1 MAKPTP
7 FARLLGWCGGAL
19 LFLGCDSLKPE
30 KPSRATQLSSATES
44 GQAATGGNAA
54 TTADQQQDTDA
65 SSDATAP
72 TVPDTDSTSQ
82 LLFDSQ
88 PPLGDGASDD
98 LMLHDSDDPTSDP
111 TSDPAVDQN
120 EFQQQLLGSLGK
132 LDAQEPAELVMQ
144 LQKIDGAIQDLM
156 SASANNMV
164 DEATFRSSGRQ
175 LGQLKRTA
183 AQKLTE
189 HAAASDAQRKAGQLA
204 QLIALSHLSG
214 FRDVEAA
221 RQLEKYAA
229 ELTASSDLDLAHQGR
244 VVLMGFQLQ
253 ALQNGV
259 SSDPNELLA
268 SAEGLF
274 TREADRNFP
283 ELMILLQSSQV
294 LDQMGFDEA
303 AKRMDAIIVQE
314 FRQASDPKLRNEAWN
329 IETRSSQALENYLI
343 AFRNLSGEAFDTATA
358 MAAARRLLVEFP
370 SVLTLEQL
378 ASTVVSIE
386 YGGNMALS
394 RELVELIETNLLQ
407 FAPSD
412 QTRLIEQTVAGSK
425 KRFAMFGQLLS
436 LKGLVG
442 FDSQPFRS
450 ADYAG
455 KVVLVDFWASWCTNC
470 LNEIPEIRR
479 VHQEL
484 NSSGFEVISVNMD
497 ENLKAAQDF
506 VAKRNFPWKSYHAAD
521 LGRLG
526 FKSVFAEELGIV
538 AIPFMVLVDAD
549 GHVVDIHVRGD
560 KLMPAAKVQLNK
572 RPSLIP
578 TE

>member
-1 MAKPTP
+1 MAKPTS

-30 KPSRATQLSSATES
+30 KPSSATQLSSATENA
-44 GQAATGGNAA
+44 QAATGGNAA
-54 TTADQQQDTDA
+54 TTAGQQRETDA

-72 TVPDTDSTSQ
+72 MGADTSSTTQ
-82 LLFDSQ
+82 LRIGSE
-88 PPLGDGASDD
+88 PPLGDGESDD
-98 LMLHDSDDPTSDP
+98 LMLPDSDDPTSD
-111 TSDPAVDQN
+111 SAVDQN

-132 LDAQEPAELVMQ
+132 LDAQEPAELYMQ

-189 HAAASDAQRKAGQLA
+189 HAAASDAQRKAGQMA

-253 ALQNGV
+253 SLQNGV

-294 LDQMGFDEA
+294 LDQMGFDDA

-329 IETRSSQALENYLI
+329 IETRNSQALDNYLI
-343 AFRNLSGEAFDTATA
+343 AFRNLASESFDTATA

-394 RELVELIETNLLQ
+394 RELIELIETNLSQ
-407 FAPSD
+407 FAPSE
-412 QTRLIEQTVAGSK
+412 QTRLIEQTVSGSK
-425 KRFAMFGQLLS
+425 KRFTMVGQPLS
-436 LKGLVG
+436 LNGLIG
-442 FDSQPFRS
+442 FDGQPFRA
-450 ADYAG
+450 ADYTG

-479 VHQEL
+479 VYQEL
-484 NSSGFEVISVNMD
+484 NDAGFEVISVNMD

-506 VAKRNFPWKSYHAAD
+506 IAKRNFPWKSFHAAD

-526 FKSVFAEELGIV
+526 FKSVLADELGII
-538 AIPFMVLVDAD
+538 AIPFMVLVDSE
-549 GHVVDIHVRGD
+549 GNVVDIHVRGER
-560 KLMPAAKVQLNK
+560 LMPAAKSQLDK

>member
-19 LFLGCDSLKPE
+19 LLLGCDSLKPE
-30 KPSRATQLSSATES
+30 KPSSETQLSSATENA
-44 GQAATGGNAA
+44 QAATGGNAA
-54 TTADQQQDTDA
+54 TTAGQLRDTDA

-72 TVPDTDSTSQ
+72 TGPATDSTSQ
-82 LLFDSQ
+82 FLFDSQ
-88 PPLGDGASDD
+88 PPLGDGVYDD
-98 LMLHDSDDPTSDP
+98 LIPPDSDDRTSDS
-111 TSDPAVDQN
+111 TSDSAVDQN

-175 LGQLKRTA
+175 LGQLKLTA
-183 AQKLTE
+183 AQKLTG

-253 ALQNGV
+253 SLQNGV

-274 TREADRNFP
+274 TREVDRNFP

-303 AKRMDAIIVQE
+303 ANRMDAIIVQE

-329 IETRSSQALENYLI
+329 IETRGSQALENYLI

-358 MAAARRLLVEFP
+358 MAAARRLLVEFT

-386 YGGNMALS
+386 YGGNMTLS
-394 RELVELIETNLLQ
+394 RELVELIETNLSQ
-407 FAPSD
+407 FAPSE

-425 KRFAMFGQLLS
+425 KRFAMIGQPLS
-436 LKGLVG
+436 LNGLVG
-442 FDSQPFRS
+442 FDGQPFRA
-450 ADYAG
+450 ADYGG
-455 KVVLVDFWASWCTNC
+455 KLVLVDFWASWCTNC

-484 NSSGFEVISVNMD
+484 GSSGFEVISINMD

-538 AIPFMVLVDAD
+538 AIPFMVLVDSD
-549 GHVVDIHVRGD
+549 GNVVDIHVRGD
-560 KLMPAAKVQLNK
+560 KLMPAAKVQLDK

-578 TE
+578 AE